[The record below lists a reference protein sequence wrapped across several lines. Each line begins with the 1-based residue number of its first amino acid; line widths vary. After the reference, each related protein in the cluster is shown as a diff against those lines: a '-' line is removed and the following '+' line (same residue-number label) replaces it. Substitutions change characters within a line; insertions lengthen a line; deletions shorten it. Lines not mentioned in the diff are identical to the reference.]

1 MVPHGIDR
9 RSSVS
14 LAKGASGDS
23 DALLA
28 ANAQASIAVAESLHD
43 VTELL
48 NALLEKLDQVDSAV
62 MLLVNK
68 D

>member
-1 MVPHGIDR
+1 MIEEAR
-9 RSSVS
+9 IS
-14 LAKGASGDS
+14 LARGKQGDS

-28 ANAQASIAVAESLHD
+28 ASAQASIAVAESLD
-43 VTELL
+43 AVQELL
-48 NALLEKLDQVDSAV
+48 TQLIEKVDQVDSAV